1 MGQGAHWEGRD
12 APSAALNVLAGQGD
26 GLIVPRPQK
35 LPSGQGAQ
43 ELTDAAPVKPP
54 KVPAGQGGQS
64 VGAEA
69 PGEEEYVPAG
79 HRMQEGE
86 PGGAKDPSGQHT
98 AAPAGDDRGATQ
110 GAQLDAEAIAG
121 AALKKFAAQG
131 VQAEVPGEPH
141 APSGQQAPHPAPE

>member
-12 APSAALNVLAGQGD
+12 APSAALNVLEGQGV

-54 KVPAGQGGQS
+54 KVPAGQGVQS
-64 VGAEA
+64 VGAVA

-79 HRMQEGE
+79 HSSGARE
-86 PGGAKDPSGQHT
+86 PTGQ
-98 AAPAGDDRGATQ
+98 
-110 GAQLDAEAIAG
+110 
-121 AALKKFAAQG
+121 
-131 VQAEVPGEPH
+131 
-141 APSGQQAPHPAPE
+141 